1 MAITEITPTALVKGT
16 TEGVVTQGA
25 GTAINVA
32 DTMEI
37 LYPKEGKLLLWVDSD
52 HASTAAVISAGDSGV
67 ATGTNLGAKTWA
79 IGNAVA
85 EIFLPDSDRHLKK
98 TGAGA
103 SAFKGCIEISWV
115 TDSAGYVR
123 AFYLP

>member
-1 MAITEITPTALVKGT
+1 MAITEITPTALVKGV

-25 GTAINVA
+25 GTAINTA

-37 LYPKEGKLLLWVDSD
+37 KYPKEGKLLLWVDSD
-52 HASTAAVISAGDSGV
+52 HADTAAVISAGDSGV
-67 ATGTNLGAKTWA
+67 AIGLGAKTFA
-79 IGNAVA
+79 VGNTVA

-98 TGAGA
+98 TGLGA
-103 SAFKGCIEISWV
+103 SAWKGIIEISWV
-115 TDSAGYVR
+115 TNSAGFVR